1 MLEYFWIESHKNK
14 IQPLKSK
21 RRRRTKESIERVKRE
36 LKRNRNKGLHDHYLS
51 PGGSGGF
58 CVCVMINFPD
68 PQAL

>member
-21 RRRRTKESIERVKRE
+21 RRSRTKESIERVKRE

-58 CVCVMINFPD
+58 CNDKFS
-68 PQAL
+68 